1 MYMKRLMSFVLA
13 FILVVSLMISTFSVS
28 AADFGCNV
36 VTSSKSIYME
46 NLDTGTVVYEKNADE
61 KLPPASLTKMMTYI
75 VVCENVPDLENT
87 MITVTDE
94 MLAGLDPE
102 SSVMGL
108 TSCIGEQVSVL
119 DLLYGLMIPSGNDAA
134 LVLANYVGDGS
145 VQTFVDMMNSKSGQ
159 LSCNSTHFVNPH
171 GLYDPNHYSTA
182 RDLAVISKYAAEK
195 PYFTEIESKVSHTVS
210 SVNLSL
216 ETTNYMIDPSY
227 PKYYYEY
234 VEGGKTGYT
243 DEAGKCLSSTAK
255 KDEYRYMC
263 IALGAPYSFT
273 EDVNY
278 AMLDTKEMYE
288 WAFDNISYVELL
300 PAQLVV
306 NELSVEYKWGSVFVE
321 AVTKEEVKALLP
333 AGYDES
339 LITSKVEL
347 PDYVS
352 APIEQG
358 EVLGEA
364 FVYYD
369 GEFVGRTDIVSAEN
383 IERDESNYNM
393 HRFISFVVENAILL
407 AVIAAVLVVVIV
419 FMVSSY
425 KNRKRRNE
433 RRRYR

>member
-1 MYMKRLMSFVLA
+1 MDMKKFISFIFA
-13 FILVVSLMISTFSVS
+13 FILIVSLMISTLVVN

-46 NLDTGTVVYEKNADE
+46 NLDTGAIVYEKNADE

-87 MITVTDE
+87 MVTVTDE
-94 MLAGLDPE
+94 ALAGLDPE

-108 TSCIGEQVSVL
+108 TSCIGQQVSVL

-134 LVLANYVGDGS
+134 LVLANFVGDGS
-145 VQTFVDMMNSKSGQ
+145 VDSFVDMMNSKSGQ
-159 LSCNSTHFVNPH
+159 LGCNSTHFVNPH
-171 GLYDPNHYSTA
+171 GLYDSNHYSTA
-182 RDLAVISKYAAEK
+182 RDLAIISKYAAEK
-195 PYFTEIESKVSHTVS
+195 PYFTEIESKVTYNVS
-210 SVNLSL
+210 SVNLNL

-255 KDEYRYMC
+255 KDDYHYMC

-288 WAFDNISYVELL
+288 WAFDNISFVELV
-300 PAQLVV
+300 PAQKVV
-306 NELSVEYKWGSVFVE
+306 EELSVEFKWGNVTVG
-321 AVTKEEVKALLP
+321 AVTEKEVKALLP
-333 AGYDES
+333 TGYDES
-339 LITSKVEL
+339 LVTTKVEL
-347 PDYVS
+347 PDS
-352 APIEQG
+352 ARAPFEKG
-358 EVLGEA
+358 EVFGKA
-364 FVYYD
+364 TVYYD
-369 GEFVGRTDIVSAEN
+369 GEFVGSTNIVAAET

-393 HRFISFVVENAILL
+393 HRFIGFVVTNVVWLSIV
-407 AVIAAVLVVVIV
+407 AVVLIVVVAVMI
-419 FMVSSY
+419 SSY
-425 KNRKRRNE
+425 KNKKRRDA

>member
-1 MYMKRLMSFVLA
+1 MKKVLSFLFA
-13 FILVVSLMISTFSVS
+13 FILIISLMISTLCVN

-87 MITVTDE
+87 MVTVTDE
-94 MLAGLDPE
+94 TLAGLDPE

-108 TSCIGEQVSVL
+108 TSCIGQQVSVL

-134 LVLANYVGDGS
+134 IVLANFVGDGS
-145 VQTFVDMMNSKSGQ
+145 VDTFVDMMNSKSGQ
-159 LSCNSTHFVNPH
+159 LGCNSTHFVNPH
-171 GLYDPNHYSTA
+171 GLYDSNHYSTA
-182 RDLAVISKYAAEK
+182 RDLAIISKYAAEK
-195 PYFTEIESKVSHTVS
+195 PYFTEIESKVTYNVS
-210 SVNLSL
+210 SVNLDL

-255 KDEYRYMC
+255 KDDYRYMC

-288 WAFDNISYVELL
+288 WAFSNISFVELM
-300 PAQLVV
+300 PAEKVIE
-306 NELSVEYKWGSVFVE
+306 ELSVEYKWGSVFVD
-321 AVTKEEVKALLP
+321 AVTEKGVEALLP
-333 AGYDES
+333 SGYDES
-339 LITSKVEL
+339 LITSEVDL

-352 APIEQG
+352 APIEKG
-358 EVLGEA
+358 EVFGTA
-364 FVYYD
+364 SVYYD
-369 GEFVGRTDIVSAEN
+369 GEFVGKTNIVAAET

-393 HRFISFVVENAILL
+393 HRFISFVVENIVLL
-407 AVIAAVLVVVIV
+407 SIISVALIIGVAVMI
-419 FMVSSY
+419 SSHRN
-425 KNRKRRNE
+425 KKRRNS

>member
-1 MYMKRLMSFVLA
+1 MDMKKIVSFLFA
-13 FILVVSLMISTFSVS
+13 FILIVSLMISTLGVN

-46 NLDTGTVVYEKNADE
+46 NLDTGAVVYEKNADE

-87 MITVTDE
+87 MVTVTDE

-108 TSCIGEQVSVL
+108 TSCVGQQVSVL

-134 LVLANYVGDGS
+134 LVLANFVGDGS
-145 VQTFVDMMNSKSGQ
+145 VDTFVDMMNSKSGQ
-159 LSCNSTHFVNPH
+159 LGCNSTHFVNPH
-171 GLYDPNHYSTA
+171 GLYDVNHYSTA
-182 RDLAVISKYAAEK
+182 HDLAIISKYAAEK
-195 PYFTEIESKVSHTVS
+195 PYFTEIESKVTYNVS
-210 SVNLSL
+210 SVNLNL

-255 KDEYRYMC
+255 KDNYRYMC

-288 WAFDNISYVELL
+288 WAFNNISYVELL
-300 PAQLVV
+300 PAEKLVK
-306 NELSVEYKWGSVFVE
+306 EIGVEFKWGSVFVG
-321 AVTKEEVKALLP
+321 AVTEKGVEALLP
-333 AGYDES
+333 VDYDKS

-347 PDYVS
+347 PDSVR
-352 APIEQG
+352 APIEKG
-358 EVLGEA
+358 EVFGNA
-364 FVYYD
+364 SVYYD
-369 GEFVGRTDIVSAEN
+369 GEFVGKTNIVAAET

-393 HRFISFVVENAILL
+393 HRFIGFVVDNIVVLSIIS
-407 AVIAAVLVVVIV
+407 VVLVVLVAV
-419 FMVSSY
+419 MVTSY
-425 KNRKRRNE
+425 KNKKRRNA

>member
-1 MYMKRLMSFVLA
+1 MKRILSLLFAFVL
-13 FILVVSLMISTFSVS
+13 IVSLMLSTLVVN

-87 MITVTDE
+87 MVTVTDE
-94 MLAGLDPE
+94 ALAGLDPE

-108 TSCIGEQVSVL
+108 ASCIGEEVSVL

-134 LVLANYVGDGS
+134 LVLADFVGGGS

-159 LSCNSTHFVNPH
+159 LGCNSTHFVNPH
-171 GLYDPNHYSTA
+171 GLYEENHYSTA
-182 RDLAVISKYAAEK
+182 RDLAIISKYAAEK
-195 PYFTEIESKVSHTVS
+195 PYFTEIESKVTYTVS
-210 SVNLSL
+210 SVNLNL

-227 PKYYYEY
+227 TKYYYEY

-243 DEAGKCLSSTAK
+243 DEAGKCLSTTAK
-255 KDEYRYMC
+255 KDNYHYMC

-278 AMLDTKEMYE
+278 AMLDSKEMYE
-288 WAFDNISYVELL
+288 WAFNNISYVELL
-300 PAQLVV
+300 PAGKVV
-306 NELSVEYKWGSVFVE
+306 DELSVEFKWGDVSVV
-321 AVTKEEVKALLP
+321 AVTETEVKALLP
-333 AGYDES
+333 SGYDES
-339 LITSKVEL
+339 LITSEVDIA
-347 PDYVS
+347 DYAS
-352 APIEQG
+352 APVEKG
-358 EVLGEA
+358 ESFGVA
-364 FVYYD
+364 SVYYD
-369 GEFVGRTDIVSAEN
+369 GEFVGSTNIVAAES

-393 HRFISFVVENAILL
+393 HRFIGFVVNNIVIIIIVTVVLIVAL
-407 AVIAAVLVVVIV
+407 AVI
-419 FMVSSY
+419 VSSH
-425 KNRKRRNE
+425 KNKKRRNA